1 MSKCPRGQGGG
12 VMQPS
17 RNQYANGTQNLNFN
31 MKLGMS
37 FKAIRKYEE
46 YND

>member
-1 MSKCPRGQGGG
+1 MSKCPGGG
-12 VMQPS
+12 GGGNATN
-17 RNQYANGTQNLNFN
+17 NQYANGTQNLNFD